1 MGRQQEAQLGTPVR
15 GKEASTRPPIGR
27 VCTQDGCAT
36 VLSTYNSS
44 SLCWLHAPILY
55 KPTRKDPA

>member
-1 MGRQQEAQLGTPVR
+1 MGRQQDAQLGTPLR
-15 GKEASTRPPIGR
+15 GKEASARPPTGR

-44 SLCWLHAPILY
+44 SFCWLHAPVHY
-55 KPTRKDPA
+55 KPVRKDPV